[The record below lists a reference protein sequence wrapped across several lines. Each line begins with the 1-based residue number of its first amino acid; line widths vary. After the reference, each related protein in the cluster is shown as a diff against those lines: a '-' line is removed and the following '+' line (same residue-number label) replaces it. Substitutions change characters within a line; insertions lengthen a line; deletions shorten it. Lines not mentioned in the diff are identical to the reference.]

1 MYCRKCGKHIND
13 NSILCEYCG
22 EQFEEFKESIVKEDA
37 QAVQILSAEISDT
50 VYNDS
55 MMPSENVDYK
65 KIPMKWFNFLVKFLL
80 PVLLILGI
88 IADIINLSKSFE
100 IYSDIFSLFSV
111 KLYFIL
117 SLSYIIP
124 SRIIHLL
131 AYINLKDYKKSGYK
145 LFLALIVLYGI
156 GKLLAYIFVMPL
168 VIELVLFDVIRQ
180 ELVTRTFSTLIVTPI
195 IFILNYI
202 YFKKRKHLFR

>member
-13 NSILCEYCG
+13 DSILCEYCG
-22 EQFEEFKESIVKEDA
+22 EQFEEFKGSIVKENT

-50 VYNDS
+50 ISNDS
-55 MMPSENVDYK
+55 MILSENIDCK
-65 KIPMKWFNFLVKFLL
+65 KIPMKWFNFLVKFWL

-88 IADIINLSKSFE
+88 IADIINLNKSFE

-124 SRIIHLL
+124 TRIIHLL
-131 AYINLKDYKKSGYK
+131 AYINLRDYKKAGYK
-145 LFLALIVLYGI
+145 MLLALIVLYAM
-156 GKLLAYIFVMPL
+156 GKLLAYIFAIPMA
-168 VIELVLFDVIRQ
+168 IELVLFDAIRQ
-180 ELVTRTFSTLIVTPI
+180 ELFTRTTSTLIVTPI
-195 IFILNYI
+195 IFIPNYI